1 MNRSASFSAVVL
13 VLAASALATTVTTGC
28 YIKSSKNKDGKDQDV
43 SIRTPVGG
51 LEVHQ
56 NQTAAA
62 DMGLAAYPGAVIVPD
77 HDGDRS
83 ADVQMGFGK
92 WQLKVKAVNYQSS
105 DPQDKI
111 LAFYRKALS
120 RYGDV
125 IECNGDRPA
134 GAPDHTRDGLTCSDA
149 KGKGVNINISDEKGD
164 FSLKAGS
171 KMHQHIVGIK
181 SSSNSGT
188 SFALVQVDLPSGL
201 SELGH
206 SGSNE
211 DEDKA
216 Q

>member
-1 MNRSASFSAVVL
+1 MNRSASFSAAVIL
-13 VLAASALATTVTTGC
+13 LGATALTTGC
-28 YIKSSKNKDGKDQDV
+28 YIKSSKDKNGDDKDV

-56 NQTAAA
+56 NQTGAA
-62 DMGLAAYPGAVIVPD
+62 DMGLAAYPGAVVVAD
-77 HDGDRS
+77 HDGDKS

-111 LAFYRKALS
+111 LAFYRKALA

-149 KGKGVNINISDEKGD
+149 KGKGVNINLSDEKGD

-181 SSSNSGT
+181 SSSSAGT
-188 SFALVQVDLPSGL
+188 NFALVQVDLPSGL
-201 SELGH
+201 TELGH

-211 DEDKA
+211 DDDKS